1 MTAPK
6 IAPAIISSKI
16 IQVKINAIKEG
27 TDIITA
33 IIVPRRII
41 SFFVRLIEGLSS
53 DDRSVLKKIEKL
65 NISSHLLA
73 KVRYFL
79 LTLNREFL

>member
-73 KVRYFL
+73 KVQYFL
-79 LTLNREFL
+79 LN